1 MNNSRLIDVDSCIA
15 GQSTKQG
22 TMECPGRMNLGRRRD
37 ARGSVLPS
45 AVSSSAMIAAI
56 SCVACLNATITSTA
70 RMESSKP
77 IRPRLPGPALR
88 EDVVVLAG
96 ARGALVP

>member
-1 MNNSRLIDVDSCIA
+1 
-15 GQSTKQG
+15 
-22 TMECPGRMNLGRRRD
+22 
-37 ARGSVLPS
+37 
-45 AVSSSAMIAAI
+45 VSSSAMIAAI

>member
-22 TMECPGRMNLGRRRD
+22 TKECPGRMNVGRRRD

-45 AVSSSAMIAAI
+45 AVSSSATIAAI

-70 RMESSKP
+70 REWSRRSQSGRDCP
-77 IRPRLPGPALR
+77 ARLS
-88 EDVVVLAG
+88 
-96 ARGALVP
+96 ART